1 MLTSQ
6 KEKVKVLTIQNEK
19 PKVLTIPQSLSQEQR
34 FQQERMR
41 DVMLLLEN
49 LAVQEEATI
58 KLIIDCLYD
67 VAIINIIN
75 KKISQRSANKLI
87 KWIARMS
94 KPIARRFAWAWIKKN
109 LPIKVTNWLA
119 GKVSFK

>member
-1 MLTSQ
+1 MLTYQ
-6 KEKVKVLTIQNEK
+6 KEKVKVLA
-19 PKVLTIPQSLSQEQR
+19 IPESNSKEER

-67 VAIINIIN
+67 VGSINIIN
-75 KKISQRSANKLI
+75 KKIPQSSTNKLM
-87 KWIARMS
+87 KWIAMVS
-94 KPIARRFAWAWIKKN
+94 KPIFRVIAWRWVKKN
-109 LPIKVTNWLA
+109 LPIKVTNWLS
-119 GKVSFK
+119 GKISFK